1 MKLLNLKSGLLLLAI
16 GSLSACGGGGGGVSS
31 DPSATANASIS
42 GNGVTGSASVTATI
56 DNVDML
62 NKARILNGATSVN
75 VEATLKVV
83 GSVSGNGISESIN
96 LNESGTFTLY
106 ASDAKSAA
114 GIPESY
120 SFNETVYYEGAY
132 YNVSGSYD
140 INRGTLRTD
149 IDVVDG
155 SRGDFFITNEG
166 TGTQVYLT
174 DEQSAVLD
182 ELHTELQNAG
192 GNYATFSDDI
202 AAAHAEGW
210 TGSGFELTVNSSDSI
225 VLDLL
230 PNADAYTWD
239 TDQDYSEIYNI
250 DMADG
255 LYVTSF
261 GSGSLEGYYIDTL
274 TEKSHAAVAAGVGT
288 VWNKFDTLD
297 SQQVIDLVEATS
309 DGKRFDLGAAL
320 SPVGNLN

>member
-16 GSLSACGGGGGGVSS
+16 GSLSACGGGGGSS

-42 GNGVTGSASVTATI
+42 GPGVSGNATVDI
-56 DNVDML
+56 TVNNVDML
-62 NKARILNGATSVN
+62 NKAKYLNGATSVD
-75 VEATLKVV
+75 VDITGSLV
-83 GSVSGNGISESIN
+83 GSVTIDGVTESVN
-96 LNESGTFTLY
+96 LSDSGTVTLW
-106 ASDAKSAA
+106 ASDAKNAA
-114 GIPESY
+114 GLPTSY
-120 SFNETVYYEGAY
+120 NFEQEVCQ
-132 YNVSGSYD
+132 SGRCFLITGNYD
-140 INRGTLRTD
+140 LNRGDLRTD
-149 IDVVDG
+149 ITVIDG

-174 DEQSAVLD
+174 DEQSTVLD
-182 ELHTELQNAG
+182 AFHENFQDRG

-210 TGSGFELTVNSSDSI
+210 TGSGIEITLNDADSL
-225 VLDLL
+225 VFDLI

-239 TDQDYSEIYNI
+239 TDQDYSEVYNI
-250 DMADG
+250 DMADS
-255 LYVTSF
+255 LYITSF
-261 GSGSLEGYYIDTL
+261 GSASLEGYYIDTL
-274 TEKSHAAVAAGVGT
+274 TEKSHSIVAAGVGT